1 VEQDALIKAEQEH
14 AATPRVLK
22 MTLGLMILALPSAG
36 AWADRFSADLGI
48 TAHANISVAAD
59 SAHPVPSSP
68 AVGNATQGATLS
80 LISGGMTSTT
90 AVDGNLVV
98 TGRLPLSGAL
108 LDIGDGVGIT
118 ATMSGIDDGKPATS
132 DGLFGDY
139 AFSTSNRSAT
149 RSYKLSLKIDYGNSV
164 QASGT
169 ASAQD
174 GAFNI
179 GLITLNRGDVALFF
193 TNLTSDTVF
202 GDKHDVTFTGASGK
216 NLSDVGT
223 HTVDLT
229 VQPGETIELRGQ
241 HDLRGGAS
249 HAGALYQG
257 KLRTFISVAAV
268 VDLAAAVPASVVAS
282 PQLTVEAAM
291 GAHSS
296 YFSSFFKPLVWTSL
310 VLVGVA
316 LLLRNR
322 RK

>member
-1 VEQDALIKAEQEH
+1 MEQDTSIKPEQEH
-14 AATPRVLK
+14 AARLRALK
-22 MTLGLMILALPSAG
+22 MGVGLMILALPDAN
-36 AWADRFSADLGI
+36 AWADRFSSDLGI

-68 AVGNATQGATLS
+68 AVGNATQAATLS
-80 LISGGMTSTT
+80 LISGGMTSAV

-108 LDIGDGVGIT
+108 LDSGDGVGIA
-118 ATMSGIDDGKPATS
+118 ATMSGIDDGKPASS

-139 AFSTSNRSAT
+139 AFSISNRSAT
-149 RSYKLSLKIDYGNSV
+149 DPYKLSLKIDYGNSV
-164 QASGT
+164 QASG
-169 ASAQD
+169 AVSAQD

-202 GDKHDVTFTGASGK
+202 GDKHDITFTGTSGK
-216 NLSDVGT
+216 DLHDAGT
-223 HTVDLT
+223 RTVDLT
-229 VQPGETIELRGQ
+229 VQPGETVELRGQ

-257 KLRTFISVAAV
+257 KLQAFISVAAV
-268 VDLAAAVPASVVAS
+268 VDLAAAVTAPLPVAASQQA
-282 PQLTVEAAM
+282 TAEAAK
-291 GAHSS
+291 GAH
-296 YFSSFFKPLVWTSL
+296 FGLFKPLVVGL
-310 VLVGVA
+310 AVLAGIV
-316 LLLRNR
+316 LLLRKR